1 MITYD
6 ELIGSGMGKNIN
18 TLAYTFLNLK
28 YWTMS
33 PSIYSESNT
42 AAKVYTQYIPGY
54 VNDGNDVVN
63 ENYVRPVINL
73 NADVEI
79 SGGIGTVNDPYVI
92 KTN

>member
-1 MITYD
+1 
-6 ELIGSGMGKNIN
+6 MGHNIN

-33 PSIYSESNT
+33 PSTYSEYVT

-54 VNDGNDVVN
+54 VNGGNDVTN

-73 NADVEI
+73 KSNVEI
-79 SGGIGTVNDPYVI
+79 TGGIGTINDPYII
-92 KTN
+92 KS